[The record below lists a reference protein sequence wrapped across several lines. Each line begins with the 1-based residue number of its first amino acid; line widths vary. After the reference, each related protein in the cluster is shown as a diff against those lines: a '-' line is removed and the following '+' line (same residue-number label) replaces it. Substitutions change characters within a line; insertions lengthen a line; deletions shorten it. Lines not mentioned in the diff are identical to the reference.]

1 MTHTAATG
9 FLRISLRQK
18 VLEFRLN
25 LFPMLWHAFVTNG
38 FKMVANSCLLGPIS
52 IMLSI
57 QCTGVCCGRNRWS
70 RFLLTKSYATGQES
84 YYILLSC
91 AFWLCPP
98 SSNTLSWESPHWDT
112 QLGAEGGQKSY
123 WWQKYPEFKKNG
135 PCVILE
141 KSNSDCEA
149 PTSVSLLPLKYSS
162 SIAFTAH
169 KECNSHKHT
178 GFE

>member
-1 MTHTAATG
+1 MPQGRRVIIFYCLVPFGFALRVPILYPGKAHT
-9 FLRISLRQK
+9 
-18 VLEFRLN
+18 E
-25 LFPMLWHAFVTNG
+25 
-38 FKMVANSCLLGPIS
+38 
-52 IMLSI
+52 
-57 QCTGVCCGRNRWS
+57 
-70 RFLLTKSYATGQES
+70 
-84 YYILLSC
+84 
-91 AFWLCPP
+91 
-98 SSNTLSWESPHWDT
+98 TLSWE
-112 QLGAEGGQKSY
+112 QKEGKSHTDG
-123 WWQKYPEFKKNG
+123 KSILSLKKNG